1 MSEPTV
7 DCDPFEV
14 VAELFRSRFRSGQ
27 RPSVEEF
34 AARYPELAQ
43 QIRDLLPALVMV
55 ERTSHLTPTPVPM
68 VSRPAPIPSRN
79 RPASPRRGWPLSCL
93 RLVCGDGS
101 GTFTARNRQTGR
113 LSPKGRILVLRE
125 RSP

>member
-14 VAELFRSRFRSGQ
+14 VAESFRARFRSSQ

-43 QIRDLLPALVMV
+43 QIRDCC
-55 ERTSHLTPTPVPM
+55 
-68 VSRPAPIPSRN
+68 RP
-79 RPASPRRGWPLSCL
+79 W
-93 RLVCGDGS
+93 
-101 GTFTARNRQTGR
+101 
-113 LSPKGRILVLRE
+113 
-125 RSP
+125 